1 MIWHGLSTVF
11 DFECYNS
18 DLVCKLECKCN
29 YIVMCSSHLAQ
40 LQSSVLLAQHV
51 TKHCLSLK
59 IVIWNIFRLQIIS
72 VHFCPKGNCLEGH
85 KKSGVGQNVFV
96 LFEISFPLAFQLY
109 NASRSKC
116 FEYQVLVI
124 LGHFWVAQE
133 VGGADQYF
141 ALGSTSLFG
150 VAGAVCN

>member
-29 YIVMCSSHLAQ
+29 YIVMCSSHSAQ
-40 LQSSVLLAQHV
+40 LQSSVLLVQHV

-85 KKSGVGQNVFV
+85 KKSGVGQKFSYFLKSPFHWLSNYINVYDN
-96 LFEISFPLAFQLY
+96 ED
-109 NASRSKC
+109 
-116 FEYQVLVI
+116 QVLVI
-124 LGHFWVAQE
+124 LGPF
-133 VGGADQYF
+133 
-141 ALGSTSLFG
+141 LGW
-150 VAGAVCN
+150 AGNRWG